1 MSLIRTVAINM
12 INKDTKQNQPYL
24 LIPIKIASFSFVYNF
39 IFILNDIIN
48 INGDG
53 IGLLQLVHTAQREQS
68 ENGT

>member
-24 LIPIKIASFSFVYNF
+24 LIPTKIASFSFVYTF